1 MDINKFINTIIEGD
15 TIKNLKRLPDESI
28 DFIFADPPYYMQTEG
43 ELLRVDGTKFK
54 GVEDKWDKFKDF
66 KDYDDFTKKWL
77 KECKRVLKKDATIA
91 VIGSFQNIYR
101 VGNIMQDLG
110 YWILNDII
118 WKKTNPVPNFSGK
131 RFCNSHE
138 TILWCSKNKK
148 SKITFNYKTMKYLNN
163 GKQEKSIW
171 EISLCTGNERLKD
184 KNGNKLHSSQKPEK
198 LLYKLLISATKPKDI
213 ILDPFFGTGT
223 TGAVAKEIGRNYIG
237 IEKEKVYV
245 EAAEKRIASKNYQRS
260 LVTEL
265 TLEEKPPKVPVKKL
279 LEAAPKGTYKGII
292 PVDFAGRS
300 VDLEDFR
307 ALADEYN
314 LWIIEDACHAPGG
327 YFIDKANKK
336 QYCGNGNFADLAI
349 FSFHPVKHIAAGEG
363 GMITTNDES
372 LYKKLLML
380 RTHGITRDTALFTN
394 SIAFAGGKEIYP
406 SWYME
411 MQVLGYNYRITDFQ
425 AALGNSQLQRADEG
439 LERRICM
446 L

>member
-15 TIKNLKRLPDESI
+15 TIKNLKKLPDESI

-163 GKQEKSIW
+163 EKQEKSIW

-279 LEAAPKGTYKGII
+279 LEKGYLQKNQELYNSLGEKKGI
-292 PVDFAGRS
+292 V
-300 VDLEDFR
+300 LEDGNIFDGIETLSIHKMS
-307 ALADEYN
+307 AKLLNKANNNGWDYFY
-314 LWIIEDACHAPGG
+314 IIEKGNLISLNDLRYRYDKEGDYVYSKMG
-327 YFIDKANKK
+327 TKSYF
-336 QYCGNGNFADLAI
+336 
-349 FSFHPVKHIAAGEG
+349 
-363 GMITTNDES
+363 
-372 LYKKLLML
+372 
-380 RTHGITRDTALFTN
+380 
-394 SIAFAGGKEIYP
+394 
-406 SWYME
+406 
-411 MQVLGYNYRITDFQ
+411 
-425 AALGNSQLQRADEG
+425 
-439 LERRICM
+439 
-446 L
+446 

>member
-163 GKQEKSIW
+163 EKQEKSIW
-171 EISLCTGNERLKD
+171 EISLGTGNERLKD

-260 LVTEL
+260 LITEL

-279 LEAAPKGTYKGII
+279 LEKGYLQKNQELYNSLGEKKGI
-292 PVDFAGRS
+292 V
-300 VDLEDFR
+300 LEDGNIFDGIETLSIHKMS
-307 ALADEYN
+307 AKLLNKTNNNGWDYFY
-314 LWIIEDACHAPGG
+314 IIEKGNLISLNDLRYRYDKEGDYVYSKMG
-327 YFIDKANKK
+327 TKSYF
-336 QYCGNGNFADLAI
+336 
-349 FSFHPVKHIAAGEG
+349 
-363 GMITTNDES
+363 
-372 LYKKLLML
+372 
-380 RTHGITRDTALFTN
+380 
-394 SIAFAGGKEIYP
+394 
-406 SWYME
+406 
-411 MQVLGYNYRITDFQ
+411 
-425 AALGNSQLQRADEG
+425 
-439 LERRICM
+439 
-446 L
+446 

>member
-163 GKQEKSIW
+163 EKQEKSIW

-260 LVTEL
+260 LITEL

-279 LEAAPKGTYKGII
+279 LEKGYLQTNQELYNSLGEKKGI
-292 PVDFAGRS
+292 V
-300 VDLEDFR
+300 LEDGNIFDGIETLSIHKMS
-307 ALADEYN
+307 AKLLNKTNNNGWDYFY
-314 LWIIEDACHAPGG
+314 IIEKGNLISLNDLRYRYDKEGDYVYSKMG
-327 YFIDKANKK
+327 TKSYF
-336 QYCGNGNFADLAI
+336 
-349 FSFHPVKHIAAGEG
+349 
-363 GMITTNDES
+363 
-372 LYKKLLML
+372 
-380 RTHGITRDTALFTN
+380 
-394 SIAFAGGKEIYP
+394 
-406 SWYME
+406 
-411 MQVLGYNYRITDFQ
+411 
-425 AALGNSQLQRADEG
+425 
-439 LERRICM
+439 
-446 L
+446 